1 MPNLDN
7 QAKTFNVMQLNIHQ
21 DANSTLR
28 DLCWDVPNSEKQALG
43 KFVSG
48 AAYLAQFLNS

>member
-7 QAKTFNVMQLNIHQ
+7 LAKTFNVMQLNIH
-21 DANSTLR
+21 R
-28 DLCWDVPNSEKQALG
+28 CDLCWDVPNSEQRALG

-48 AAYLAQFLNS
+48 EAYLAQFLNS